1 MEPSLNEALLARTY
15 VGGMDESSLTQNR
28 RSRRS
33 PVLLTAMIDI
43 GGVEVPVKLRN
54 LSEQGALIE
63 GDPLPPEGA
72 ETVFARND
80 MRLVSRVVWV
90 EGKYAGVAF
99 DQPLK
104 RDEVLRQVPPRIA
117 RAEAPIEFRRPGFT
131 CRPLSAYERRNLE
144 TWLATA
150 PVVPD

>member
-1 MEPSLNEALLARTY
+1 M
-15 VGGMDESSLTQNR
+15 
-28 RSRRS
+28 
-33 PVLLTAMIDI
+33 
-43 GGVEVPVKLRN
+43 KLRN

-63 GDPLPPEGA
+63 GDPLPAEGA

-104 RDEVLRQVPPRIA
+104 RDEVLRQVPQRSVKP
-117 RAEAPIEFRRPGFT
+117 EAPIEFRRPGFT